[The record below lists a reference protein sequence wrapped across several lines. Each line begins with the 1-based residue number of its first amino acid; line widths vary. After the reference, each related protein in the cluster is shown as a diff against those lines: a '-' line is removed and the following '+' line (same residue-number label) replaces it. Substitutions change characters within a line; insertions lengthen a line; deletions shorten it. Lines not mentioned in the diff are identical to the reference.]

1 MICVTI
7 AFTAM
12 VNERQFVPA
21 ANVRIADIAILFL
34 KLGFLAF
41 GGPAAHI
48 ALMEDEVVHRR
59 GWMSREEFLDLLG
72 AANLIPGPSSTE
84 LAIYIGYRLS
94 GGAGLLLAGMC
105 FILPAALMVCGLAA
119 LYVRWGAMPIANTLF
134 QSLYPVVIAIVVQAL
149 WRLGRTAL
157 KSLVL
162 SCIAVGAVGMAWAQV
177 SPLLVL
183 LAGGT
188 VAAIYTA
195 STRQASKDPA
205 SLSEESPPIAAP
217 LVAAPLLSSVASTI
231 APVGLMPLF
240 LVFLKFGAVIFGS
253 GYVLLPFLQ
262 ADLVTQRH
270 WMTERQLLDAILIGQ
285 VTPGPVF
292 TTATFIGY
300 LLGRGP
306 GAMVA
311 TAGIFL
317 PAFALVAM
325 SGPLVPR
332 IRRSKCA
339 GAFLDGLNVAALALM
354 AAVTF
359 QLGHEALRHPLSWA
373 LALMS
378 AMLLLLTR
386 INALWLIAAAGII
399 GVVFA
404 NQL

>member
-1 MICVTI
+1 MF
-7 AFTAM
+7 AR
-12 VNERQFVPA
+12 NG
-21 ANVRIADIAILFL
+21 VRVADVAILFL

-41 GGPAAHI
+41 GGPAVHI
-48 ALMEDEVVHRR
+48 ALMEDEVVRRR

-84 LAIYIGYRLS
+84 LAIYIGYRLT
-94 GGAGLLLAGMC
+94 GGAGLLLAGIC
-105 FILPAALMVCGLAA
+105 FILPAALIVCGLAA
-119 LYVRWGAMPIANTLF
+119 LYVRWGAMPIAKTLF
-134 QSLYPVVIAIVVQAL
+134 QSLYPVVIAVVVQAL

-157 KSLVL
+157 KSRALG
-162 SCIAVGAVGMAWAQV
+162 CIAVGAVGLAWAQT

-183 LAGGT
+183 LAGGSAS
-188 VAAIYTA
+188 AAICAFSKGQAPKGSA
-195 STRQASKDPA
+195 SRGGG
-205 SLSEESPPIAAP
+205 LP
-217 LVAAPLLSSVASTI
+217 LVPAPLLSAVASTL

-270 WMTERQLLDAILIGQ
+270 WITERQLLDAVLIGQ

-300 LLGRGP
+300 LLARGRG
-306 GAMVA
+306 AIVA
-311 TAGIFL
+311 TVGIFL
-317 PAFALVAM
+317 PAFVLVAM

-332 IRRSKCA
+332 IRRSSWA

-359 QLGHEALRHPLSWA
+359 QLGHLALRHSLSWA
-373 LALMS
+373 IALIS
-378 AMLLLLTR
+378 TLLLLFTR
-386 INALWLIAAAGII
+386 VNALWLIAAAGII
-399 GVVFA
+399 GVTFA
-404 NQL
+404 NYL